1 MKFVKPSELSLDLIS
16 PSNIRNMGVK
26 GAHGSVHNQS
36 TLAGGSPPNLSTNGQ
51 NMQNILQNFRT
62 PQNVGGINNGLSMY
76 SSNQQKSKE
85 LPGIHGASTQ

>member
-1 MKFVKPSELSLDLIS
+1 MSGKHQMGSAGIGTMKFVKPSELSLDLIS
-16 PSNIRNMGVK
+16 PSNLRNMGVK
-26 GAHGSVHNQS
+26 GSHGSVHNNT

-76 SSNQQKSKE
+76 
-85 LPGIHGASTQ
+85 G